1 MRKRDKII
9 PQNAGGAGGGLQR
22 RPSCAWWLTRPGRA
36 TMYEQA
42 PFPET
47 SLSAG
52 TTTSEEP
59 MLRKANRQRFARRA
73 TTATSKGGG
82 VGAQPAGVL
91 VVALNGAQI
100 RASPTPADD
109 ASSHQLLLIL
119 CVAGLCSVGLA
130 AAWLL
135 LLRTGARALIWAGA
149 GAGVVVALVNGVW
162 LIAQGGQAGLVLG
175 VGSLL
180 VAAGC
185 AAFVALNRHRVD
197 FSATLLATVAHLV
210 RVYPGML
217 WLALAA
223 SLVQLVWLVLW
234 SCAVAYTATLRSQ
247 ARNARNSA
255 QFGGAI
261 IRRNSP
267 ISRLPPPPAGGGAP
281 PAALVLLDRPA
292 HPRRRSR
299 HRRRHRG
306 LLVLPVAARPS
317 QPDGARAQARAHHLA
332 RRARPRRARRR
343 RAADAPHRRA
353 RPLVARRR
361 PPPLVLPLPPRLHR
375 RAGRYCEYAYTQ
387 IALYG
392 ELYARVAAGPPR
404 PPLGRRRPRAEGL
417 CGVGDGAG
425 LARRRHVHVSLVG
438 AWARATLGVDGA
450 AWWARATA
458 AASHRPHPLTS
469 HASPTSHPQVLVA
482 GFLVGYSALSV
493 VGTVVE
499 AGATALFVCYA
510 EDPSP
515 LPTLDSTL
523 YATFIA
529 RPHVPPPETAG
540 CCANMEAV
548 ASPSAV

>member
-1 MRKRDKII
+1 
-9 PQNAGGAGGGLQR
+9 
-22 RPSCAWWLTRPGRA
+22 
-36 TMYEQA
+36 
-42 PFPET
+42 
-47 SLSAG
+47 
-52 TTTSEEP
+52 
-59 MLRKANRQRFARRA
+59 MLRKANWQRFGETGHYRDVPAA
-73 TTATSKGGG
+73 VAFA
-82 VGAQPAGVL
+82 AQLAGVL
-91 VVALNGAQI
+91 IVALFNGAQI

-149 GAGVVVALVNGVW
+149 GAGVVLALVNGVW

-267 ISRLPPPPAGGGAP
+267 TSRLPPPPAGGGAP
-281 PAALVLLDRPA
+281 PPALVLLDRPA

-299 HRRRHRG
+299 HRRRHRR
-306 LLVLPVAARPS
+306 LLVLPVAARPA

-332 RRARPRRARRR
+332 RLALPRRARRR

-375 RAGRYCEYAYTQ
+375 RAR
-387 IALYG
+387 ALLQRVCVHPDRALRQ
-392 ELYARVAAGPPR
+392 ELHARVARHVDPPR

-425 LARRRHVHVSLVG
+425 LARRRHVHLPPRRSVG
-438 AWARATLGVDGA
+438 ARDARRRRRGVVAGA
-450 AWWARATA
+450 PPPHRRIAPPAPLTPIP
-458 AASHRPHPLTS
+458 SHR
-469 HASPTSHPQVLVA
+469 QVLVA

>member
-1 MRKRDKII
+1 
-9 PQNAGGAGGGLQR
+9 
-22 RPSCAWWLTRPGRA
+22 
-36 TMYEQA
+36 MYEQA

-59 MLRKANRQRFARRA
+59 MLRKANWQRFGETGHYRDVPAA
-73 TTATSKGGG
+73 VAFA
-82 VGAQPAGVL
+82 AQLAGVL
-91 VVALNGAQI
+91 IVALFNGAQI

-149 GAGVVVALVNGVW
+149 GAGVVLALVNGVW
-162 LIAQGGQAGLVLG
+162 LLAQGGQAGLVLG

-261 IRRNSP
+261 RRRNSAAHFGAILRRP
-267 ISRLPPPPAGGGAP
+267 AFRLHQPAVVLLLLLSYCWTAQLIRAVVHATVAGTVGSWYFLSPRVPPNPTARALKRALTTSLGSLCLGALVAAALQTLRTVARGLSSRGGGRLRSCCLCLLGFIDV
-281 PAALVLLDRPA
+281 LVRFFN
-292 HPRRRSR
+292 
-299 HRRRHRG
+299 
-306 LLVLPVAARPS
+306 
-317 QPDGARAQARAHHLA
+317 
-332 RRARPRRARRR
+332 
-343 RAADAPHRRA
+343 
-353 RPLVARRR
+353 
-361 PPPLVLPLPPRLHR
+361 
-375 RAGRYCEYAYTQ
+375 EFAYTQ

-392 ELYARVAAGPPR
+392 KNFTRASRDTWTLLVHHSGVDALVQKDFVGSAMA
-404 PPLGRRRPRAEGL
+404 LGSL
-417 CGVGDGAG
+417 VGGMFTC
-425 LARRRHVHVSLVG
+425 LLVG

-450 AWWARATA
+450 AWWQARATA

-469 HASPTSHPQVLVA
+469 HTSSTSHPQVLVA

>member
-1 MRKRDKII
+1 
-9 PQNAGGAGGGLQR
+9 
-22 RPSCAWWLTRPGRA
+22 
-36 TMYEQA
+36 MYEQA

-59 MLRKANRQRFARRA
+59 MLRKANWQRFGETGHYRDVPAA
-73 TTATSKGGG
+73 VAFA
-82 VGAQPAGVL
+82 AQLAGVL
-91 VVALNGAQI
+91 IVALFNGAQI

-149 GAGVVVALVNGVW
+149 GAGVVLALVNGVW

-255 QFGGAI
+255 QFGAI
-261 IRRNSP
+261 RRRNSAQFSDGP
-267 ISRLPPPPAGGGAP
+267 PLHHHQPAVVLLLLLSYCWTAQLIRAVVHATVAGTVGSWYFLSPRVPPNPTARALKRALTTSLGSLCLGALVAAALQTLRTVARGLSSRGGGRLRSCCLCLLGFIDV
-281 PAALVLLDRPA
+281 LVRFFN
-292 HPRRRSR
+292 
-299 HRRRHRG
+299 
-306 LLVLPVAARPS
+306 
-317 QPDGARAQARAHHLA
+317 
-332 RRARPRRARRR
+332 
-343 RAADAPHRRA
+343 
-353 RPLVARRR
+353 
-361 PPPLVLPLPPRLHR
+361 
-375 RAGRYCEYAYTQ
+375 EFAYTQ

-392 ELYARVAAGPPR
+392 KNFTRASRDTWTLLVHHSGVDALVQKDFVGSAMA
-404 PPLGRRRPRAEGL
+404 LGSL
-417 CGVGDGAG
+417 VGGMFTC
-425 LARRRHVHVSLVG
+425 LLVG

-450 AWWARATA
+450 AWWQARAAADPHRTA
-458 AASHRPHPLTS
+458 RTRSPLTPRPPPIRRCSSPGSSSGTRRCPSSAPSSRRAPLLSSSAMPRIRARCRRSTRRCTQPSSRARTCRRRRRRGAAPTWRRWHRHRPCDESTN
-469 HASPTSHPQVLVA
+469 
-482 GFLVGYSALSV
+482 SA
-493 VGTVVE
+493 
-499 AGATALFVCYA
+499 F
-510 EDPSP
+510 
-515 LPTLDSTL
+515 
-523 YATFIA
+523 
-529 RPHVPPPETAG
+529 
-540 CCANMEAV
+540 
-548 ASPSAV
+548 

>member
-1 MRKRDKII
+1 
-9 PQNAGGAGGGLQR
+9 
-22 RPSCAWWLTRPGRA
+22 
-36 TMYEQA
+36 MYEQA

-59 MLRKANRQRFARRA
+59 MLRKANWQRFGETGHYRDVPAA
-73 TTATSKGGG
+73 VAFA
-82 VGAQPAGVL
+82 AQLAGVL
-91 VVALNGAQI
+91 IVALFNGAQI

-149 GAGVVVALVNGVW
+149 GAGVVLALVNGVW
-162 LIAQGGQAGLVLG
+162 LLAQGGQAGLVLG

-261 IRRNSP
+261 RRRNS
-267 ISRLPPPPAGGGAP
+267 AAHFGAI
-281 PAALVLLDRPA
+281 LRRPA
-292 HPRRRSR
+292 HRLCRCQGRGAYANRSRGQFAAERVEVHYFRHRQPPVPAQVRRSR
-299 HRRRHRG
+299 WYRS
-306 LLVLPVAARPS
+306 V
-317 QPDGARAQARAHHLA
+317 GA
-332 RRARPRRARRR
+332 
-343 RAADAPHRRA
+343 
-353 RPLVARRR
+353 V
-361 PPPLVLPLPPRLHR
+361 
-375 RAGRYCEYAYTQ
+375 
-387 IALYG
+387 
-392 ELYARVAAGPPR
+392 
-404 PPLGRRRPRAEGL
+404 PRAPACE
-417 CGVGDGAG
+417 
-425 LARRRHVHVSLVG
+425 
-438 AWARATLGVDGA
+438 
-450 AWWARATA
+450 
-458 AASHRPHPLTS
+458 
-469 HASPTSHPQVLVA
+469 
-482 GFLVGYSALSV
+482 
-493 VGTVVE
+493 
-499 AGATALFVCYA
+499 
-510 EDPSP
+510 
-515 LPTLDSTL
+515 
-523 YATFIA
+523 
-529 RPHVPPPETAG
+529 
-540 CCANMEAV
+540 
-548 ASPSAV
+548 

>member
-1 MRKRDKII
+1 
-9 PQNAGGAGGGLQR
+9 
-22 RPSCAWWLTRPGRA
+22 
-36 TMYEQA
+36 MYEQA

-59 MLRKANRQRFARRA
+59 MLRKANWQRFGETGHYRDVPAA
-73 TTATSKGGG
+73 VAFA
-82 VGAQPAGVL
+82 AQLAGVL
-91 VVALNGAQI
+91 IVALFNGAQI

-149 GAGVVVALVNGVW
+149 GAGVVLALVNGVW

-255 QFGGAI
+255 QFGA
-261 IRRNSP
+261 IRRNYSAQFSDVP
-267 ISRLPPPPAGGGAP
+267 PPPPPAGGGAP
-281 PAALVLLDRPA
+281 PPALVLLDRPA

-299 HRRRHRG
+299 HRRRHRR
-306 LLVLPVAARPS
+306 LLVLPLAARPS
-317 QPDGARAQARAHHLA
+317 QPDGARPQARAHHLA
-332 RRARPRRARRR
+332 RLALPRRARRR

-375 RAGRYCEYAYTQ
+375 RAR
-387 IALYG
+387 ALLQRVCVHPDRALRQ
-392 ELYARVAAGPPR
+392 ELHARVARHVDPPR
-404 PPLGRRRPRAEGL
+404 PPLGRRRPRPEGL

-425 LARRRHVHVSLVG
+425 LARRRHVHVSARRSVG
-438 AWARATLGVDGA
+438 ARDARRRRRRVVAGA
-450 AWWARATA
+450 RRRRP
-458 AASHRPHPLTS
+458 ASHRPHPLTS
-469 HASPTSHPQVLVA
+469 HTSSTSHPQVLVA